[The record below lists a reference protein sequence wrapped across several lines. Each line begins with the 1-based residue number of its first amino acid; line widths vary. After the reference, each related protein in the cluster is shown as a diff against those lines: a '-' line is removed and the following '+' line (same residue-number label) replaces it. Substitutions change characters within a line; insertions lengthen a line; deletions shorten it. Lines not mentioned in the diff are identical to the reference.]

1 MTRDM
6 LSELRQ
12 TKPFALS
19 EEELHLSLL
28 RTADLL
34 GRAFAALLKERGIS
48 GPQYN
53 VLRILRGAGERGLP
67 CGEIAARMVTR
78 DPDVTRLLDR
88 LEQRGLIARGRG
100 AEDRRVVAARITD
113 EGLALLEELD
123 APTQALHVRQLGHL
137 PPGEIQAL
145 LGALT
150 RIREQLAPCEGD
162 ADAAEEAAAAP
173 PVSGS

>member
-1 MTRDM
+1 MAHDM

-12 TKPFALS
+12 TKPFALP

-34 GRAFAALLKERGIS
+34 GRGFSTLLKDNGIS
-48 GPQYN
+48 APQYN
-53 VLRILRGAGERGLP
+53 VLRILRGAGDAGLP

-100 AEDRRVVAARITD
+100 AEDRRVVSTRITD
-113 EGLALLEELD
+113 AGRELLDVVDPL
-123 APTQALHVRQLGHL
+123 VRGIHKHQLGVL
-137 PPGEIQAL
+137 EPGVIQGL
-145 LGALT
+145 LDQLT
-150 RIREQLAPCEGD
+150 RVREHLDGQEEGS
-162 ADAAEEAAAAP
+162 AEA
-173 PVSGS
+173 GG